1 MKDCICLLQTY
12 SVMHPNKLMMI
23 DPLNIIPFIPNLDII
38 SVEIVIIL
46 SYTTFTL
53 AGNLKKKQIVF
64 SICLT
69 QQRKPLVFNFFQS
82 NRICELVIPTVIL
95 TFLYYLMIFTA
106 ILELILYFLHILSLH
121 IWSGTLSSSL
131 DCIMS
136 SIWYLMV
143 ISNAESAQ
151 LFVHK

>member
-53 AGNLKKKQIVF
+53 AGN
-64 SICLT
+64 
-69 QQRKPLVFNFFQS
+69 
-82 NRICELVIPTVIL
+82 
-95 TFLYYLMIFTA
+95 
-106 ILELILYFLHILSLH
+106 
-121 IWSGTLSSSL
+121 
-131 DCIMS
+131 
-136 SIWYLMV
+136 
-143 ISNAESAQ
+143 
-151 LFVHK
+151 